1 MKLST
6 ADIFKNTSN
15 KNCIILEGKILKQY
29 QEVLRQIVDDI
40 AYVCEK
46 NHITY
51 TLGGGSALGALR
63 HQGIIPWDDD
73 MDLNML
79 RCDLEKFIPLFR
91 RYFGNKYW
99 IHTPEYT
106 KNYGLLF
113 VQIRKKGTIARGR
126 EDYNLKE
133 CGIGIDI
140 FPVENTYDNKLM
152 RTLHGFLC
160 MSSKFALSCRKLWTY
175 RKEMLKL
182 VKSDKNAINS
192 LKLKIILGFFFSF
205 FSIDI
210 WTHITN
216 NFCKMCKYEGE
227 LVVIPSGR
235 KQFTGEIYKRKI
247 YTETI
252 LVSFDGRRY
261 RLLKNAD
268 KYMRQLYGDYMKIPP
283 EEKREH
289 HILYELKF

>member
-6 ADIFKNTSN
+6 SDIFKRNLN
-15 KNCIILEGKILKQY
+15 ENCIILEGKILKQY
-29 QEVLRQIVDDI
+29 QEELRQIVDDV

-46 NHITY
+46 NHIPY

-63 HQGIIPWDDD
+63 HHGIIPWDDD

-79 RCDLEKFIPLFR
+79 RCDLEKFLPLFR
-91 RYFGNKYW
+91 KRFGSKYW
-99 IHTPEYT
+99 IHTPEHT

-140 FPVENTYDNKLM
+140 FPVENTYDNRFM
-152 RTLHGFLC
+152 RGLHGFLC
-160 MSSKFALSCRKLWTY
+160 MGSKFALSCKKLWTY
-175 RKEMLKL
+175 RKETLEL
-182 VKSDKNAINS
+182 VQNNKDAARQ

-205 FSIDI
+205 FSIDT
-210 WTHITN
+210 WTHISIS
-216 NFCKMCKYEGE
+216 FCKMCGQKGE
-227 LVVIPSGR
+227 FVVIPSGR

-252 LVSFDGRRY
+252 LVSFDGRSY
-261 RLLKNAD
+261 RLLKDAD
-268 KYMRQLYGDYMKIPP
+268 KYMKHLYGNYMEIPP

-289 HILYELKF
+289 HILYELKL